1 MIGLFQEN
9 GPCRISST
17 GVVESNP
24 YSWSN
29 VSNMLYIDQPVGT
42 GFSYSEAVNGFADG
56 SDFVTLPA
64 GSGCP
69 DYADYYGGC
78 STQSYQ
84 NASLTANST
93 QVAAPNMWKALQGF
107 MGAFPAYARHGFH
120 FASKY

>member
-1 MIGLFQEN
+1 
-9 GPCRISST
+9 
-17 GVVESNP
+17 
-24 YSWSN
+24 
-29 VSNMLYIDQPVGT
+29 MLYIDQPVGT